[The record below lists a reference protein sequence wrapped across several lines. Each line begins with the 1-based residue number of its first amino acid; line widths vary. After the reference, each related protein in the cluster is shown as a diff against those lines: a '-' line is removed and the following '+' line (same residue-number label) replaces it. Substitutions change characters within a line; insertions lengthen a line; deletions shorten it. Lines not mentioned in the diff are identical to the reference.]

1 MRALFTQFSGL
12 IGLLTFLSQLMGQAP
27 LEKTI
32 LMGVGT
38 GLFVYMVLLIGDLV
52 IQRILEQLHQV
63 APPEP
68 EEKPE
73 GEANEHPPS
82 ETSAIKSKAM
92 AA

>member
-1 MRALFTQFSGL
+1 
-12 IGLLTFLSQLMGQAP
+12 
-27 LEKTI
+27 
-32 LMGVGT
+32 
-38 GLFVYMVLLIGDLV
+38 MVLLIGDLV

>member
-12 IGLLTFLSQLMGQAP
+12 IGLLTFLSQLMSQAP

-32 LMGVGT
+32 LMGLGT

-52 IQRILEQLHQV
+52 IQRILEQMHQV
-63 APPEP
+63 APPTSEEEP
-68 EEKPE
+68 H
-73 GEANEHPPS
+73 GETGEQPS
-82 ETSAIKSKAM
+82 ADASTIKSKAM